1 MKSLGNF
8 LPFNA
13 EFEIKGS
20 VEKNVNGFSFNSKN
34 VGSEIA
40 FVAKKG
46 TYLDGHDFIADAINH
61 GCELVFCEK
70 FPLHCPEQVT
80 FVKCDS
86 ISRQLG
92 DILNAFY
99 NYDLTNLIL
108 IGVTGTNGK
117 TTIVTLLYQ
126 LFGLLGYKCGLISTV
141 ENRIADKVIPATHT
155 TPDQIALYDLLY
167 QMQKNNC
174 SHVFM
179 EVSSHALDQKRIG
192 GLNFTGAIF
201 TNITHDH
208 LDYHKT
214 FKAYIDAKKY
224 FFDTLDKKAFALV
237 NKDDVN
243 ASIMVQNTKAK
254 VQTYALHN
262 MADFR
267 ARILENSFSG
277 LHLKFGNTE
286 WFSRLIGSFNAYNLA
301 AVYGCSILMGYK
313 EDEVLKIMSTLLP
326 PKGRFDWIRNEENGK
341 IGIVDFAH
349 TPDALEK
356 ILKNIIEIKSKE
368 QKIITVIGC
377 GGDRDKTKRP
387 EMGQIA
393 SRLSDRIVLTSDN
406 PRSEDPFQILKD
418 IEKGILESKKIDC
431 IVIEDRAQA
440 IKSACMISGNN
451 DIILI
456 AGKGH
461 EKYQEIKGQK
471 LPFDD
476 LENLKTYLLNL

>member
-1 MKSLGNF
+1 
-8 LPFNA
+8 
-13 EFEIKGS
+13 
-20 VEKNVNGFSFNSKN
+20 
-34 VGSEIA
+34 
-40 FVAKKG
+40 
-46 TYLDGHDFIADAINH
+46 
-61 GCELVFCEK
+61 
-70 FPLHCPEQVT
+70 
-80 FVKCDS
+80 
-86 ISRQLG
+86 
-92 DILNAFY
+92 
-99 NYDLTNLIL
+99 
-108 IGVTGTNGK
+108 
-117 TTIVTLLYQ
+117 
-126 LFGLLGYKCGLISTV
+126 
-141 ENRIADKVIPATHT
+141 
-155 TPDQIALYDLLY
+155 
-167 QMQKNNC
+167 
-174 SHVFM
+174 
-179 EVSSHALDQKRIG
+179 
-192 GLNFTGAIF
+192 
-201 TNITHDH
+201 
-208 LDYHKT
+208 
-214 FKAYIDAKKY
+214 
-224 FFDTLDKKAFALV
+224 
-237 NKDDVN
+237 
-243 ASIMVQNTKAK
+243 
-254 VQTYALHN
+254 
-262 MADFR
+262 
-267 ARILENSFSG
+267 
-277 LHLKFGNTE
+277 
-286 WFSRLIGSFNAYNLA
+286 
-301 AVYGCSILMGYK
+301 MGYK

-418 IEKGILESKKIDC
+418 IEKGILESEKIDC